1 MHRIGFRLISKS
13 MAKIGLIST
22 RRSFLNSGSTW
33 ISEPVYS
40 PATIVVKDKQGRETR
55 VVSKRMASMAD
66 PHLASLQYAI
76 TPLNYSGEITLSSG
90 INGDI
95 INDGV
100 ERYKQLNQ
108 QHLKPLQ
115 QGCRENLI
123 WVSVETTQSA
133 INIVEAANH
142 KLFTNGEELKITGIR
157 KT

>member
-1 MHRIGFRLISKS
+1 
-13 MAKIGLIST
+13 
-22 RRSFLNSGSTW
+22 
-33 ISEPVYS
+33 
-40 PATIVVKDKQGRETR
+40 
-55 VVSKRMASMAD
+55 MASIAD

-142 KLFTNGEELKITGIR
+142 KLFSNGEELKITGSEKLSPAKATLHFKIR
-157 KT
+157 AEAGKTVMLEKSVAIYTSKTR